1 LHLLC
6 KDIFPWF
13 HSATESVEQG
23 IVIHGIAFVVHPAC
37 CLEVSCC
44 PLVILESHMSQSSGG
59 QVNGV
64 FVDVYGLTQK
74 LNETF
79 GIDQTVVLLVAGI
92 QKQLRLIYILGF
104 GNILPFSDCRKVE
117 IEFFLSIRK

>member
-1 LHLLC
+1 
-6 KDIFPWF
+6 
-13 HSATESVEQG
+13 
-23 IVIHGIAFVVHPAC
+23 
-37 CLEVSCC
+37 
-44 PLVILESHMSQSSGG
+44 MSQSSGG